1 MAPLVEASGLGRT
14 FRVGPTAVHAL
25 ADVSATIDRGEMVA
39 VMGPSG
45 SGKTSFMN
53 LLGCLDRPTAGTYRF
68 EGIPVSTLAPDLL
81 ARVRNRRIGFVFQ
94 SFNLLPRVSAVENVA
109 LPLAYARVARSRR
122 RRLAEAALNEVGL
135 ADRRTHTPS
144 QLSGGEQQRVAIAR
158 ALVGGPSLILA
169 DEPTGALDTRT
180 GQEIMRLLRHLNG
193 RGITVVL
200 VTHEREV
207 AACARRILHFRD
219 GCMVGDERRD
229 ETAPARAA
237 AG

>member
-1 MAPLVEASGLGRT
+1 
-14 FRVGPTAVHAL
+14 
-25 ADVSATIDRGEMVA
+25 
-39 VMGPSG
+39 
-45 SGKTSFMN
+45 MN

-109 LPLAYARVARSRR
+109 LPLAYARVPRSQR
-122 RRLAEAALNEVGL
+122 RRLAEAALDEVGL
-135 ADRRTHTPS
+135 AERRTHTPA

-158 ALVGGPSLILA
+158 GVGRRAVA
-169 DEPTGALDTRT
+169 DPGGRADGSAGYPHR
-180 GQEIMRLLRHLNG
+180 QEIMRLLRHLNG

-200 VTHEREV
+200 VTHEAAV

-219 GCMVGDERRD
+219 GRMVGDERRD
-229 ETAPARAA
+229 EPARPRAVA

>member
-1 MAPLVEASGLGRT
+1 MATPLVETSGIGRT
-14 FRVGPTAVHAL
+14 FRIGPTAVHAL
-25 ADVSATIDRGEMVA
+25 TDVSVTVDRGEMVA

-109 LPLAYARVARSRR
+109 LPLAYARVARSQR
-122 RRLAEAALNEVGL
+122 RRLAEAALDEVGL
-135 ADRRTHTPS
+135 AERRTHTPA

-158 ALVGGPSLILA
+158 ALAGGPSLILA

-180 GQEIMRLLRHLNG
+180 GQEIMRLLRHLNA

-200 VTHEREV
+200 VTHEAEV

-219 GCMVGDERRD
+219 GRMVGDEL
-229 ETAPARAA
+229 ARPRAVA